1 MKIKHELQSFYND
14 FMKDLQTET
23 LKMSPFEAF
32 LEEYVKYM
40 EFPSTPIYVEF
51 YRPNLNVQ
59 VDAYSYEEDE
69 KELNLYIIDFDEFM
83 DQPEEITMT
92 ALKELANK
100 AKRFF
105 SQYNALPIDPSH
117 DINDLLSLLKNEES
131 VIERLNI
138 TVLTNKYY
146 RTNKPIELTIQKNIQ
161 LDVEVWDIDRLFQI
175 VSSEQESSTILIDF
189 QDEFN
194 QSFELM
200 KVPQPKSLIEN
211 HDTFDCYIGFIS
223 AELLA
228 KAYDKWGP
236 KLVERNVRSFLQAR
250 GATNKGIRDT
260 LKNESEKDLFVVYN
274 NGISSVARSG
284 NLTPSSNGSH
294 VFNIETL
301 EGWQIVNGG
310 QTTAS
315 IHKAYRD
322 GVDLSEVFVQTKLT
336 ILHTADSDSSMLAEE
351 EMVAKIS
358 KYANTQNKINQ
369 SDLLANTKFM
379 SSLEHYSRT
388 VWIPSQ
394 DKRKAE
400 SKWYFERAR
409 GQYMVD
415 LNRRKRGKEQT
426 EFKKEFPKE
435 LLLNKVDLAKNFMSW
450 EGFPHV
456 SSKGGEEAFKKFME
470 QNKSYWKYE
479 KNSENQLKE
488 LEDFTSIMF
497 KRLIARVI
505 INRKVQDVVNTLG
518 LKGYKANVVY
528 YSTAMLNKLYGD
540 SINLEEVWNNQSL
553 SDKWDNV
560 IKEIAQT
567 TLEFLRNSAGEQNV
581 TQWAKKEQC
590 WKEFVSECEKQLK
603 YIV

>member
-1 MKIKHELQSFYND
+1 VSNLKIKHELQSFYND

-32 LEEYVKYM
+32 LEEYVKYT
-40 EFPSTPIYVEF
+40 EFPSSPLYVEF

-59 VDAYSYEEDE
+59 VDAYSYEEEE
-69 KELNLYIIDFDEFM
+69 KELNLYIIDFDEYM

-105 SQYNALPIDPSH
+105 SQYHALPIDPSH

-131 VIERLNI
+131 FIERLNI

-146 RTNKPIELTIQKNIQ
+146 RSNKPIELTISKNIQ

-200 KVPQPKSLIEN
+200 KVPQPKTLIEN

-284 NLTPSSNGSH
+284 NLTPSSNGSD

-400 SKWYFERAR
+400 TKWYFERAR

-450 EGFPHV
+450 EASLTFQV
-456 SSKGGEEAFKKFME
+456 KVEKKH
-470 QNKSYWKYE
+470 SRSLW
-479 KNSENQLKE
+479 SRI
-488 LEDFTSIMF
+488 S
-497 KRLIARVI
+497 LIG
-505 INRKVQDVVNTLG
+505 NT
-518 LKGYKANVVY
+518 KKTVR
-528 YSTAMLNKLYGD
+528 
-540 SINLEEVWNNQSL
+540 INL
-553 SDKWDNV
+553 K
-560 IKEIAQT
+560 T
-567 TLEFLRNSAGEQNV
+567 
-581 TQWAKKEQC
+581 
-590 WKEFVSECEKQLK
+590 
-603 YIV
+603 